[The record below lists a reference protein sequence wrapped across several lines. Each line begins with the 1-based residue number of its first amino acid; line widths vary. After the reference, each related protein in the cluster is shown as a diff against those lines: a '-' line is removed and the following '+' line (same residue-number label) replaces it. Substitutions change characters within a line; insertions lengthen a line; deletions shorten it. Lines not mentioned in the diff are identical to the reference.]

1 MPGSLFQAYPDRDA
15 CVRGLAGDLHACLQ
29 RALAA
34 DGRARM
40 LMPGGSSPQALF
52 PLLAAQA
59 LDWGRVDTTPGD
71 ERWVDREDER
81 SNFRLLREGLPQA
94 CCLDPRLAD
103 TAEESA
109 RLWGER
115 MREWLPFSVVLLG
128 VGGDGHFASLFPG
141 MPGLDQ
147 ALDLQAAPDALVGH
161 APDEPRLRISANL
174 AMLLDS
180 DWVGLLVFG
189 EDKKRLIYAALAHQ
203 QASLSQPI
211 HALLHNGIRP
221 VHIHW
226 AP

>member
-1 MPGSLFQAYPDRDA
+1 MPGSLFQAYADRDA
-15 CVRGLAGDLHACLQ
+15 CVRGLAEELHACLQ

-34 DGRARM
+34 NGRARM
-40 LMPGGSSPQALF
+40 LMPGGGSPKALF
-52 PLLAAQA
+52 PLLAAQN

-81 SNFRLLREGLPQA
+81 SNFRLLRDGLPQA
-94 CCLDPRLAD
+94 CCLDPRLGD

-128 VGGDGHFASLFPG
+128 VGDDGHFASLFPG
-141 MPGLDQ
+141 MPGLAA
-147 ALDLQAAPDALVGH
+147 ALDPQAAPDALVGH

-189 EDKKRLIYAALAHQ
+189 EEKKRLIYAALAHQ

-211 HALLHNGIRP
+211 HSLLHNGIRP